1 MSNPVRIL
9 AALVLLVAVMQFS
22 TITPASARGGAAANI
37 MSSPGYQRALE
48 ESRKRYRQSYGEP
61 YCARRPSIRARSGG
75 IAAGITEPGG
85 SLVHLRRNP
94 SDRFEPRRNRP
105 LRSARHPNACAD

>member
-1 MSNPVRIL
+1 MITKIL
-9 AALVLLVAVMQFS
+9 AAVVVLFAMAPLT

-61 YCARRPSIRARSGG
+61 YVRSPSV
-75 IAAGITEPGG
+75 T
-85 SLVHLRRNP
+85 
-94 SDRFEPRRNRP
+94 PRKKW
-105 LRSARHPNACAD
+105 RHRGRHH